1 MGIVIEINSLDEMCD
16 LMCYNKLPQEEGV
29 CMTEKELE
37 KIREYIIDNVMT
49 NDNIMFSDERF
60 NGVDMPEII
69 ASLYELLHRQVT
81 GEPYQYFYHLAN
93 KIGADV
99 EDNLFIQE

>member
-1 MGIVIEINSLDEMCD
+1 MGMEIEVNSLEDMCD
-16 LMCYNKLPQEEGV
+16 LMCYNKLPQEGDDS
-29 CMTEKELE
+29 MTEKELE

-49 NDNIMFSDERF
+49 DTDIMLSDNRID
-60 NGVDMPEII
+60 GVDLPEII

-81 GEPYQYFYHLAN
+81 GEPYQYFYHFAN

-99 EDNLFIQE
+99 EDNLFSQE